1 MQLDPAAPK
10 FFGFSEYLAA
20 LALMILVWTTTDVRS
35 RFRIA
40 TAPIPL
46 HSLSFGTIAFV
57 GTATLLTD
65 LWRAEGWLVPSGR
78 LLTPAIW
85 QALLGGL
92 FLLIFL
98 SWGWFAF
105 VRPPRFGRRNARRFG
120 SFLLSKTMEGNDS
133 DLVILSQELT
143 RSLPSLV
150 AAAPQARKR
159 LGAASDETQTEIPIY
174 QGVAQD
180 IFLLIG
186 DPRFC
191 RAMVSSSSGTI
202 YNLFREMKKQKKFDL
217 PIYQFGRNMV
227 EAAIEDRSS
236 FLYHEDDGFYTGL
249 LGYMRPVS
257 QAVFG
262 SHALVHAA
270 DSLLDPDYKAV
281 DRWSADHWE
290 AYNRAVLITFADYV
304 ETEFWHH
311 SFALCRA
318 FGRIGHAARDIY
330 KHDGGVEG
338 SGWEEDSVQRLRAS
352 VDFCVKAIKI
362 LESKG
367 VPEHL
372 HLRIHEGAPSYQR
385 TAYDWLADLM
395 YDCIDH
401 ASQVKRPWGLSW
413 TIQHNSVWSSF
424 FGRLCGDTAAGRVV
438 LFKLRRKLFDEIK
451 TAEVWPNYVNV
462 RILGYCLNVMG
473 LSAPIREQGRN
484 WRALHKAVLAWT
496 IRHYAVL
503 AQQSPQ
509 VFEDCLPSGL
519 SYDKEGFRLVKT
531 YEINAF
537 RGEPKRIYLD
547 LKAPSTRSANPRADR
562 KRKPRASAKTSE

>member
-1 MQLDPAAPK
+1 MPLDPAAPK

-46 HSLSFGTIAFV
+46 HLLSFGTIAFV
-57 GTATLLTD
+57 GAGTLLTD

-85 QALLGGL
+85 QAILGGL

-105 VRPPRFGRRNARRFG
+105 VRPPRFSRRNARRFG
-120 SFLLSKTMEGNDS
+120 SFLLSKTMEGNGS

-150 AAAPQARKR
+150 TAVPRARQR
-159 LGAASDETQTEIPIY
+159 HGASSNETQREIPIY
-174 QGVAQD
+174 QGVAHD

-191 RAMVSSSSGTI
+191 RVMVSSSPGTI
-202 YNLFREMKKQKKFDL
+202 YNLFQEMKKQKNFDL

-227 EAAIEDRSS
+227 GAAIEDRSS
-236 FLYHEDDGFYTGL
+236 FLYHESDGFYTGL
-249 LGYMRPVS
+249 LGYMRPIS

-262 SHALVHAA
+262 SHALVHAV
-270 DSLLDPDYKAV
+270 DSLLDPNYEAV
-281 DRWSADHWE
+281 NQWSADQWG

-304 ETEFWHH
+304 DTEFWSH
-311 SFALCRA
+311 SFALFRA
-318 FGRIGHAARDIY
+318 FDRIGHAARDIY
-330 KHDGGVEG
+330 KLNGVVDG

-352 VDFCVKAIKI
+352 VDFCAKAIKI
-362 LESKG
+362 LETKG

-372 HLRIHEGAPSYQR
+372 HLRIREGAPAYQR

-413 TIQHNSVWSSF
+413 TIQHNSVWSEF
-424 FGRLCGDTAAGRVV
+424 FGGLRESTAAGGVV
-438 LFKLRRKLFDEIK
+438 RFKLRRKLYDEIRN
-451 TAEVWPNYVNV
+451 AEAWPNYVNV

-473 LSAPIREQGRN
+473 LSVPIREHSRN

-519 SYDKEGFRLVKT
+519 SYDKEGSRLVKT

-537 RGEPKRIYLD
+537 REEPERIYLD
-547 LKAPSTRSANPRADR
+547 LKAPSPQPAKPRANR
-562 KRKPRASAKTSE
+562 RRKPRASAETSE